1 MKRLKE
7 IFKKY
12 HPYFIDIWQYLVII
26 LIFIIG
32 FIVLAILK

>member
-1 MKRLKE
+1 MNWKE
-7 IFKKY
+7 KFKKY

-26 LIFIIG
+26 FIFIIG